1 MIASDYNYE
10 IFPPEDDVEAFV
22 GFASHLRVGE
32 TASDPELFDLVT
44 RQTARLSD
52 YSKKGLTVVELGS
65 LT

>member
-1 MIASDYNYE
+1 MNASDYNYD

-32 TASDPELFDLVT
+32 TAPDPDLLDLVT
-44 RQTARLSD
+44 RETARLSN
-52 YSKKGLTVVELGS
+52 YSQKGLTVVELGS